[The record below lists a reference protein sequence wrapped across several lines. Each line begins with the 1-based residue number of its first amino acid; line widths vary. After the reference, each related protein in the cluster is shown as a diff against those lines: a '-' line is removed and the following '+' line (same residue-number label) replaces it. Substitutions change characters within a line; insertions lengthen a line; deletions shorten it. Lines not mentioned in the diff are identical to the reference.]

1 MIKLIY
7 FARLK
12 ESLELSN
19 EMVTIPSEVKD
30 VTSLIKWLST
40 RGAVWERE
48 FGGTRIIRAAINL
61 NLVPNNAEISEGD
74 EIALFPPVTGG

>member
-1 MIKLIY
+1 MIKIIY

-12 ESLELSN
+12 ESLGLSN

-40 RGAVWERE
+40 RGVVWERE

-61 NLVPNNAEISEGD
+61 NLVLNTAEISEGD
-74 EIALFPPVTGG
+74 EIALFPPMTGG

>member
-7 FARLK
+7 FARLR
-12 ESLELSN
+12 ESLGFSD
-19 EMVTIPSEVKD
+19 EMVTIPSNVKD
-30 VTSLIKWLST
+30 ISSLIKWLST

-61 NLVPNNAEISEGD
+61 NLVPNTAEINDGD